1 MVLPLNETR
10 TTVCCSKCGARTT
23 APLCATTARTGR
35 GNPRGSVECPACKQQ
50 EQGGEGGAA
59 QSEGGKEGDHAA
71 VLAQSARVKKT
82 QPAFQMHR
90 DLSAAWNL
98 WNVLAVEYAGL
109 PRPAYLTHRVNLR
122 HHLSRLPKHVVS
134 HVPPAA

>member
-59 QSEGGKEGDHAA
+59 QAGGGEEGVAQVGVGEGGAQVEEGDHAA
-71 VLAQSARVKKT
+71 VLAQSASAKKT
-82 QPAFQMHR
+82 QSAFWMHR
-90 DLSAAWNL
+90 GLNAAWDL
-98 WNVLAVEYAGL
+98 WNVLAAELLG
-109 PRPAYLTHRVNLR
+109 YLGQHI
-122 HHLSRLPKHVVS
+122 
-134 HVPPAA
+134 

>member
-1 MVLPLNETR
+1 MRVGQHKR
-10 TTVCCSKCGARTT
+10 GV
-23 APLCATTARTGR
+23 GR
-35 GNPRGSVECPACKQQ
+35 GGAQA
-50 EQGGEGGAA
+50 GGGTVG
-59 QSEGGKEGDHAA
+59 EGDHAA